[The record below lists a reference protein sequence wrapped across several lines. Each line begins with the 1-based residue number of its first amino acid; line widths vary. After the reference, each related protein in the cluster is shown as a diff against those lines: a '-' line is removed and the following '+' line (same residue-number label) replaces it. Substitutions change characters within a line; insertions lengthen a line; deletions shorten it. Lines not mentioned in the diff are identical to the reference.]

1 MTSDARFSS
10 VLGEN
15 CPDQMVVRIA
25 RTVAGGVLL
34 IAGIAMLAL
43 PGPGWLTIAAGL
55 AILATEFVWARRL
68 LDQLKEGAGWLG
80 RKFRVKTTK

>member
-1 MTSDARFSS
+1 MRDFSS

-15 CPDQMVVRIA
+15 CPDQIVLRIA
-25 RTVAGGVLL
+25 RTAAGVLLL

-55 AILATEFVWARRL
+55 AILASEFAWARRA
-68 LDQLKEGAGWLG
+68 LDQLKDGAGWLG
-80 RKFRVKTTK
+80 RKFKVKTTK

>member
-1 MTSDARFSS
+1 
-10 VLGEN
+10 
-15 CPDQMVVRIA
+15 MVVRIA